1 MPHDHLTLREIGE
14 KKVVSELIHQLRSTN
29 RLLDGLGHDA
39 GFVPFSLSEDE
50 VLVVNT
56 DRSGENLAYKL
67 GLAGPES
74 VGDLAVSHAV
84 SDIAAA
90 GGEPHVLTVSLL
102 LPEHKT
108 LEYAKSL
115 MKGVQTAADR
125 WDMVIASGD
134 TKKNASV
141 AVVVTVIGKAKRSR
155 RLTRSGAKVGDLLVV
170 TGHLGTMFAAALAH
184 QSRSEIPADLER
196 IFQESLVNQRP
207 PVELGLAFSRS
218 EIAHAC
224 TDISDG
230 LPSAIFDLCNSSE
243 VGAELEMH
251 KIPVFEKVWSF
262 ANTFLGVKRESL
274 IAANGDW
281 QFLYAIPQ
289 RKYENALAIARKV
302 GVPISAIGT
311 FTAEQS
317 VTARGGDGLR
327 RHLNRIENDGF
338 FKVNGQSYFDRLAS
352 NPPLLGSIV

>member
-1 MPHDHLTLREIGE
+1 
-14 KKVVSELIHQLRSTN
+14 
-29 RLLDGLGHDA
+29 
-39 GFVPFSLSEDE
+39 
-50 VLVVNT
+50 
-56 DRSGENLAYKL
+56 
-67 GLAGPES
+67 
-74 VGDLAVSHAV
+74 
-84 SDIAAA
+84 
-90 GGEPHVLTVSLL
+90 VLTISLL

-108 LEYAKSL
+108 LKYAKSL

-125 WDMVIASGD
+125 WGMVIASGD

-155 RLTRSGAKVGDLLVV
+155 RLPRSGAKVGDLLVV
-170 TGHLGTMFAAALAH
+170 TGHLGTMFTATLAH

-196 IFQESLVNQRP
+196 IFQESLENQRP

-230 LPSAIFDLCNSSE
+230 LPGAVFDLCNSSE
-243 VGAELEMH
+243 VGTEIEIH
-251 KIPVFEKVWSF
+251 KIPVIEKVWRF
-262 ANTFLGVKRESL
+262 ANTSLELKRESL
-274 IAANGDW
+274 ISANGDW

-289 RKYENALAIARKV
+289 KKYEDAVAIAREI
-302 GVPISAIGT
+302 GVPISTIGT

-317 VTARGGDGLR
+317 VTARGGDGLLR
-327 RHLNRIENDGF
+327 YLNRIENDGF
-338 FKVNGQSYFDRLAS
+338 FKVNGESYFDRLAS